1 MSIKDYQAKR
11 DFGKTTEPNDTSVPK
26 GEERIF
32 VIHKHDATN
41 LHYDLRLQVGG
52 VLKSW
57 AVPKGPSLDP
67 EEKRLA
73 IQVEDHPLSYSTFEN
88 VIPKGQ
94 YGAGEVII
102 WDRGVWHG
110 PKFAEK
116 EINSGKLKFELD
128 GVKLHGGWTLVQ
140 MRGEGNEQGKN
151 WLLIKEKDEHARKES
166 EDAITESM
174 PESVKSGR
182 TLADLRSGDMDD
194 KEAGSADDPSL
205 FWKSL
210 AQKVPGARE
219 AEWPGFI
226 KVQLATLTEQIPIT
240 EDWLHEVKFDGYRLM
255 ALLHGGSVQLYTR
268 NENDWS
274 EKYPSLCRAMEA
286 LPVADAIID
295 GEVVVLGPDGI
306 SDFQALHN
314 LSEQAD
320 VFYYAFDLLYLTG
333 FDLRGAPLVERKRLL
348 QSLLSAA
355 DQRAMR
361 FSQHTIGKGNAVY
374 KNACQLGLEGIIS
387 KRADSIYAS
396 ARTKMWRKVKCFHRQ
411 EFVIGGYT
419 DPEGSRVGFGAL
431 VLGDY
436 DDDVKLVY
444 AGRVGTGFNDQQLK
458 RLSAKLRKLEV
469 KQTPFDECP
478 QGKQLDKVHWVAPEL
493 VAEVRFI
500 KWTDDKLIR
509 QGSFKGLR
517 EDKDPQQVRRE
528 DMKDK
533 KVSSYIDEALQA
545 LRSGDHYAPED
556 SNRVAFAGIRLSNPD
571 RVLWPEQGLT
581 KRMLAS
587 YYEYIGDRMLP
598 YISDRPLSLLRC
610 PQGYGKECFFQ
621 KNYNDSI
628 DKPIKTVALEQE
640 DGEKATYMA
649 IDDVAG
655 LIELAQIG
663 TLELH
668 PWSSRTD
675 RLEQPDVVIFDLD
688 PDPGIEW
695 QRVIEAA
702 RQVRAV
708 LLAHGLTS
716 FVKTSGGKGLHVFA
730 PLVRRVGWE
739 PVKAFAKGVVTQM
752 SREAPDRYVTTST
765 KSKRKGKIF
774 IDYLRNNRGATS
786 VAVYSTR
793 ARSGAPISTPLT
805 WGELDDLTSAHQY
818 HMGNIRQ
825 RVDNLPDDP
834 WDGYFNLRQSITK
847 KMLAAVEK
855 FS

>member
-1 MSIKDYQAKR
+1 MSIKDYKAKR
-11 DFGKTTEPNDTSVPK
+11 DFSKTTEPDDSAVAK
-26 GEERIF
+26 GGERIF

-73 IQVEDHPLSYSTFEN
+73 VQVEDHPLSYSTFEN

-94 YGAGEVII
+94 YGAGEVIV
-102 WDRGVWHG
+102 WDRGVWYG
-110 PKFAEK
+110 PKSAEK
-116 EINSGKLKFELD
+116 EINSGKLKFELV
-128 GVKLHGGWTLVQ
+128 GVKLHGSWTLVK

-182 TLADLRSGDMDD
+182 TLADLRSGDMND
-194 KEAGSADDPSL
+194 KEADSADTTSL

-210 AQKVPGARE
+210 ARKVPGVRE

-226 KVQLATLTEQIPIT
+226 KFQLASFTEQVPIT

-255 ALLHGGSVQLYTR
+255 ALLHGGRVQLYTR
-268 NENDWS
+268 NEYDWS
-274 EKYPSLCRAMEA
+274 EKYPFLCRAMEA

-306 SDFQALHN
+306 SDFQALHH
-314 LSEQAD
+314 LSEQTD

-333 FDLRGAPLVERKRLL
+333 FDLRNAPLVERKRLL
-348 QSLLSAA
+348 QALLSAA
-355 DQRAMR
+355 DQRTMR

-374 KNACQLGLEGIIS
+374 KNACQLGLEGVIS

-396 ARTKMWRKVKCFHRQ
+396 TRTKTWRKVKCFHRQ
-411 EFVIGGYT
+411 EFVVGGYT

-436 DDDVKLVY
+436 DDDGKLVY

-469 KQTPFDECP
+469 RQTPFDEPP

-493 VAEVRFI
+493 VVEVSFI
-500 KWTDDKLIR
+500 DWTNEKLIR

-517 EDKDPQQVRRE
+517 EDKDPQKIRRE

-533 KVSSYIDEALQA
+533 KVSSSIDEVQQA
-545 LRSGDHYAPED
+545 LRSGDRYAPED

-571 RVLWPEQGLT
+571 RVLWPEQGVT
-581 KRMLAS
+581 KRALAS
-587 YYEYIGDRMLP
+587 YYEYICDRMLP
-598 YISDRPLSLLRC
+598 YIANRPLSLLRC
-610 PQGYGKECFFQ
+610 PQGHAKQCFFQ

-628 DKPIKTVALEQE
+628 GKPIKTVALEQK

-695 QRVIEAA
+695 KRVIEAA
-702 RQVRAV
+702 RKVRAV
-708 LLAHGLTS
+708 LLAYGLTS

-730 PLVRRVGWE
+730 PLVRRGGWE
-739 PVKAFAKGVVTQM
+739 SVKACAKGVATQM
-752 SREAPDRYVTTST
+752 SREAPDLYVATST

-774 IDYLRNNRGATS
+774 IDYLRNNRGATN

-805 WGELDDLTSAHQY
+805 WDELDNLTSAYQY

-825 RVDNLPDDP
+825 RVDNLPDP
-834 WDGYFNLRQSITK
+834 WDGYFSQRQSITK
-847 KMLAAVEK
+847 INLAAVEK
-855 FS
+855 FG